1 MIDNSLTLTS
11 LFAFIL
17 ALAVA
22 FAATPAVKM
31 LAIRIKAVDV
41 PRDSRR
47 MHKTPIPRL
56 GGLAIFLG
64 FLVSILIFGRTGPQ
78 MAAILVGAIL
88 LVALGM
94 VDDVVALKPGIKFLG
109 QIVAA
114 LIPTLAG
121 VVITRFTNPFSAGG
135 YFNLGIFSIPVT
147 ILWIVGITNAVNF
160 IDGLDGLACGV
171 SAIATV
177 TMFVIA
183 VLYSEYQIALMM
195 AALAGACL
203 GFLPYNM
210 NPAKIFMG
218 DTGSMFL
225 GYILAVTSI
234 QGLFKFYAVISFA
247 VPFIL
252 LGLPIFDTA
261 FAIIRRLAHG
271 QSPLQADRGH
281 VHHRLIDLGF
291 DQKQSVAILYAF
303 SAVLGLTA
311 VLLATTNEA
320 KLVILALAVL
330 ICFFLGMSLMTME
343 KRHQKEEQARL
354 DDLCHELEEKDAREA
369 AVDAAKDAFSV
380 ETGETG
386 KREGEDKQ

>member
-17 ALAVA
+17 ALAIS
-22 FAATPAVKM
+22 FACTPAVRM
-31 LAIRIKAVDV
+31 LAIKIKAVDV
-41 PRDSRR
+41 PKDNRR
-47 MHKTPIPRL
+47 MHKVPIPRM
-56 GGLAIFLG
+56 GGLAIFAG
-64 FLVSILIFGRTGPQ
+64 FLVSVLFFVPLGTEFRSILIG
-78 MAAILVGAIL
+78 ALILV
-88 LVALGM
+88 VLGII
-94 VDDVVALKPGIKFLG
+94 DDIMALKPKTKFAG
-109 QIVAA
+109 QIIAA
-114 LIPTLAG
+114 LIPALSG
-121 VVITRFTNPFSAGG
+121 VSVHGIVNPFVPGQYST
-135 YFNLGIFSIPVT
+135 LGIFSIPLTV
-147 ILWIVGITNAVNF
+147 IWIVGITNAVNF

-177 TMFVIA
+177 TMFIIA
-183 VLYSEYQIALMM
+183 VLFGETYIALMM

-225 GYILAVTSI
+225 GYILATVSI

-252 LGLPIFDTA
+252 LGLPIFDTG
-261 FAIIRRLAHG
+261 FAIVRRLLKG

-303 SAVLGLTA
+303 SALMGLTA
-311 VLLATTNEA
+311 VILARTNES
-320 KLVILALAVL
+320 KLIILAIAVL
-330 ICFFLGMSLMTME
+330 VCFFLAMSLMSFE
-343 KRHQKEEQARL
+343 KHHRAEEQAQ
-354 DDLCHELEEKDAREA
+354 LERIQKAAMEKEA
-369 AVDAAKDAFSV
+369 SEDTID
-380 ETGETG
+380 
-386 KREGEDKQ
+386 EGDPS

>member
-17 ALAVA
+17 ALAIS
-22 FAATPAVKM
+22 FACTPAVRM
-31 LAIRIKAVDV
+31 LAIKIKAVDV
-41 PRDSRR
+41 PKDNRR
-47 MHKTPIPRL
+47 MHKVPIPRM
-56 GGLAIFLG
+56 GGLAIFAG
-64 FLVSILIFGRTGPQ
+64 FLVSVLFFVPLGTEFRSILIG
-78 MAAILVGAIL
+78 ALILV
-88 LVALGM
+88 VLGII
-94 VDDVVALKPGIKFLG
+94 DDIVALKPKTKFAG
-109 QIVAA
+109 QIIAA
-114 LIPTLAG
+114 LIPALSG
-121 VVITRFTNPFSAGG
+121 VSVHGIVNPFVPGQYST
-135 YFNLGIFSIPVT
+135 LGIFSIPLTV
-147 ILWIVGITNAVNF
+147 IWIVGITNAVNF

-177 TMFVIA
+177 TMFIIA
-183 VLYSEYQIALMM
+183 VLFGETYIALMM

-225 GYILAVTSI
+225 GYILATVSI

-252 LGLPIFDTA
+252 LGLPIFDTG
-261 FAIIRRLAHG
+261 FAIVRRLLKG

-303 SAVLGLTA
+303 SALMGLTA
-311 VLLATTNEA
+311 VILARTNES
-320 KLVILALAVL
+320 KLIILAIAVL
-330 ICFFLGMSLMTME
+330 VCFFLAMSLMSFE
-343 KRHQKEEQARL
+343 KHHRAEEQAQ
-354 DDLCHELEEKDAREA
+354 LERIQKAAMEKEA
-369 AVDAAKDAFSV
+369 SEDTSD
-380 ETGETG
+380 
-386 KREGEDKQ
+386 EGDPS

>member
-121 VVITRFTNPFSAGG
+121 VVITRFTTPFSAGG

-354 DDLCHELEEKDAREA
+354 DELCHELEEKDAREA
-369 AVDAAKDAFSV
+369 AVDAAKDAFSA

-386 KREGEDKQ
+386 KREDKQ

>member
-17 ALAVA
+17 ALAIS
-22 FAATPAVKM
+22 FACTPAVRM
-31 LAIRIKAVDV
+31 LAIKIKAVDV
-41 PRDSRR
+41 PKDNRR
-47 MHKTPIPRL
+47 MHKVPIPRM
-56 GGLAIFLG
+56 GGLAIFAG
-64 FLVSILIFGRTGPQ
+64 FLVSVLFFVPLGTEFRSILIG
-78 MAAILVGAIL
+78 ALILV
-88 LVALGM
+88 VLGII
-94 VDDVVALKPGIKFLG
+94 DDIVALKPKTKFAG
-109 QIVAA
+109 QIIAA
-114 LIPTLAG
+114 LIPALSG
-121 VVITRFTNPFSAGG
+121 VSIHGIVNPFVPGQYST
-135 YFNLGIFSIPVT
+135 LGIFSIPLTV
-147 ILWIVGITNAVNF
+147 IWIVGITNAVNF

-177 TMFVIA
+177 TMFIIA
-183 VLYSEYQIALMM
+183 VLFGEIYIALMM

-225 GYILAVTSI
+225 GYILATVSI

-252 LGLPIFDTA
+252 LGLPIFDTG
-261 FAIIRRLAHG
+261 FAIVRRLLKG

-303 SAVLGLTA
+303 SALMGLTA
-311 VLLATTNEA
+311 VILARTNES
-320 KLVILALAVL
+320 KLIILAIAVL
-330 ICFFLGMSLMTME
+330 VCFFLAMSLMSFE
-343 KRHQKEEQARL
+343 KHHRAEEQAQ
-354 DDLCHELEEKDAREA
+354 LERIQKAAMEKEA
-369 AVDAAKDAFSV
+369 SEDTID
-380 ETGETG
+380 
-386 KREGEDKQ
+386 EGDPS

>member
-1 MIDNSLTLTS
+1 MFNLDNNLTLNS

-17 ALAVA
+17 ALAVS
-22 FAATPAVKM
+22 FACTPAVKM
-31 LAIRIKAVDV
+31 LAFKIKAVDV
-41 PRDSRR
+41 PKDNRR
-47 MHKTPIPRL
+47 MHKVPIPRL
-56 GGLAIFLG
+56 GGLAIFAG
-64 FLVSILIFGRTGPQ
+64 FLVGALLFAPMTGQFRAILI
-78 MAAILVGAIL
+78 GALL
-88 LVALGM
+88 LVTLGI
-94 VDDVVALKPGIKFLG
+94 VDDVVALDAKIKFVG
-109 QIVAA
+109 QIIAA
-114 LIPTLAG
+114 LIPTLSG
-121 VVITRFTNPFSAGG
+121 VVIRGFGNPFIANDYVS
-135 YFNLGIFSIPVT
+135 LGVLSIPITV
-147 ILWIVGITNAVNF
+147 IWIVGITNAVNF

-177 TMFVIA
+177 TMLIIA
-183 VLYSEYQIALMM
+183 VLYSEVQIALMM

-252 LGLPIFDTA
+252 LGLPIFDTG
-261 FAIIRRLAHG
+261 FAIVRRLMRG

-303 SAVLGLTA
+303 SALMGLTA
-311 VLLATTNEA
+311 VILARTNESR
-320 KLVILALAVL
+320 LIFLALAVL
-330 ICFFLGMSLMTME
+330 VCFFLAMSLMTVE
-343 KRHQKEEQARL
+343 KRNSKKEQAIV
-354 DDLCHELEEKDAREA
+354 EEMQKQAE
-369 AVDAAKDAFSV
+369 K
-380 ETGETG
+380 E
-386 KREGEDKQ
+386 KQEGEPS

>member
-17 ALAVA
+17 ALAIS
-22 FAATPAVKM
+22 FACTPAVRM
-31 LAIRIKAVDV
+31 LAIKIKAVDV
-41 PRDSRR
+41 PKDNRR
-47 MHKTPIPRL
+47 MHKVPIPRM
-56 GGLAIFLG
+56 GGLAIFAG
-64 FLVSILIFGRTGPQ
+64 FLVSVLFFVPLGTEFRSILIG
-78 MAAILVGAIL
+78 ALILV
-88 LVALGM
+88 VLGII
-94 VDDVVALKPGIKFLG
+94 DDIVALKPKTKFAG
-109 QIVAA
+109 QIIAA
-114 LIPTLAG
+114 LIPALSG
-121 VVITRFTNPFSAGG
+121 VSIHGIVNPFVPGQYST
-135 YFNLGIFSIPVT
+135 LGIFSIPLTV
-147 ILWIVGITNAVNF
+147 IWIVGITNAVNF

-177 TMFVIA
+177 TMFIIA
-183 VLYSEYQIALMM
+183 VLFGETYIALMM

-225 GYILAVTSI
+225 GYILATVSI

-252 LGLPIFDTA
+252 LGLPIFDTG
-261 FAIIRRLAHG
+261 FAIVRRLLKG

-303 SAVLGLTA
+303 SALMGLTA
-311 VLLATTNEA
+311 VILARTNES
-320 KLVILALAVL
+320 KLIILAIAVL
-330 ICFFLGMSLMTME
+330 VCFFLAMSLMSFE
-343 KRHQKEEQARL
+343 KHHRAEEQAQ
-354 DDLCHELEEKDAREA
+354 LERILKAAMEKEA
-369 AVDAAKDAFSV
+369 SEDTID
-380 ETGETG
+380 
-386 KREGEDKQ
+386 EGDPS

>member
-17 ALAVA
+17 ALAIS
-22 FAATPAVKM
+22 FACTPAVRM
-31 LAIRIKAVDV
+31 LAIKIKAVDV
-41 PRDSRR
+41 PKDNRR
-47 MHKTPIPRL
+47 MHKVPIPRM
-56 GGLAIFLG
+56 GGLAIFAG
-64 FLVSILIFGRTGPQ
+64 FLVSVLFFVPLGTEFRSILIG
-78 MAAILVGAIL
+78 ALILV
-88 LVALGM
+88 VLGII
-94 VDDVVALKPGIKFLG
+94 DDIVSLKPKTKFAG
-109 QIVAA
+109 QIIAA
-114 LIPTLAG
+114 LIPALSG
-121 VVITRFTNPFSAGG
+121 VSIHGIVNPFVPGQYST
-135 YFNLGIFSIPVT
+135 LGIFSIPLTV
-147 ILWIVGITNAVNF
+147 IWIVGITNAVNF

-177 TMFVIA
+177 TMFIIA
-183 VLYSEYQIALMM
+183 VLFGEIYIALMM

-225 GYILAVTSI
+225 GYILATVSI

-252 LGLPIFDTA
+252 LGLPIFDTG
-261 FAIIRRLAHG
+261 FAIVRRLLKG

-303 SAVLGLTA
+303 SALMGLTA
-311 VLLATTNEA
+311 VILARTNES
-320 KLVILALAVL
+320 KLIILAIAVL
-330 ICFFLGMSLMTME
+330 VCFFLAMSLMSFE
-343 KRHQKEEQARL
+343 KHHRAEEQAQ
-354 DDLCHELEEKDAREA
+354 LERIQKAAMEKEA
-369 AVDAAKDAFSV
+369 SEDTID
-380 ETGETG
+380 
-386 KREGEDKQ
+386 EGDPS

>member
-17 ALAVA
+17 ALAIS
-22 FAATPAVKM
+22 FACTPAVRM
-31 LAIRIKAVDV
+31 LAIKIKAVDV
-41 PRDSRR
+41 PKDNRR
-47 MHKTPIPRL
+47 MHKVPIPRM
-56 GGLAIFLG
+56 GGLAIFAG
-64 FLVSILIFGRTGPQ
+64 FLVSVLFFVPLGTEFRSILIG
-78 MAAILVGAIL
+78 ALILV
-88 LVALGM
+88 VLGII
-94 VDDVVALKPGIKFLG
+94 DDIMALKPKTKFAG
-109 QIVAA
+109 QIIAA
-114 LIPTLAG
+114 LIPALSG
-121 VVITRFTNPFSAGG
+121 VSIHGIVNPFVPGQYST
-135 YFNLGIFSIPVT
+135 LGIFSIPLTV
-147 ILWIVGITNAVNF
+147 IWIVGITNAVNF

-177 TMFVIA
+177 TMFIIA
-183 VLYSEYQIALMM
+183 VLFGETYIALMM

-225 GYILAVTSI
+225 GYILATVSI

-252 LGLPIFDTA
+252 LGLPIFDTG
-261 FAIIRRLAHG
+261 FAIVRRLLKG

-303 SAVLGLTA
+303 SALMGLTA
-311 VLLATTNEA
+311 VILARTNES
-320 KLVILALAVL
+320 KLIILAIAVL
-330 ICFFLGMSLMTME
+330 VCFFLAMSLMSFE
-343 KRHQKEEQARL
+343 KHHRAEEQAQ
-354 DDLCHELEEKDAREA
+354 LERIQKAAMEKEA
-369 AVDAAKDAFSV
+369 SEDTSD
-380 ETGETG
+380 
-386 KREGEDKQ
+386 EGDPS

>member
-147 ILWIVGITNAVNF
+147 ILWIVGITNAVNL

-218 DTGSMFL
+218 DTGSLFL

-354 DDLCHELEEKDAREA
+354 DELCHELEEKDAREA
-369 AVDAAKDAFSV
+369 AVDAAKDAFSA

-386 KREGEDKQ
+386 KREDKQ

>member
-1 MIDNSLTLTS
+1 MFNFDNNLTLNS

-22 FAATPAVKM
+22 FACTPAVKM

-41 PRDSRR
+41 PKDNRR
-47 MHKTPIPRL
+47 MHKVPIPRM
-56 GGLAIFLG
+56 GGLAIFAG
-64 FLVSILIFGRTGPQ
+64 FLFSSVLFIPLTGQFRAILIG
-78 MAAILVGAIL
+78 ALILVVLGIVDDI
-88 LVALGM
+88 VAL
-94 VDDVVALKPGIKFLG
+94 DAKIKFVG

-114 LIPTLAG
+114 LIPALSG
-121 VVITRFTNPFSAGG
+121 VVIRGFGNPFIAND
-135 YFNLGIFSIPVT
+135 YVPLGILTIPVT
-147 ILWIVGITNAVNF
+147 VLWIVGITNAVNF

-177 TMFVIA
+177 TMLVIA
-183 VLYSEYQIALMM
+183 VLYSEVQIALMM

-225 GYILAVTSI
+225 GYLLAVTSI

-252 LGLPIFDTA
+252 LGLPIFDTG
-261 FAIIRRLAHG
+261 FAIVRRLMKG

-303 SAVLGLTA
+303 SALMGLTA
-311 VLLATTNEA
+311 VILARTNETR
-320 KLVILALAVL
+320 LIFLAIAVL
-330 ICFFLGMSLMTME
+330 VCFFLAMSLMSFE
-343 KRHQKEEQARL
+343 KRHSKQEEQILNDMQKQAN
-354 DDLCHELEEKDAREA
+354 EEQ
-369 AVDAAKDAFSV
+369 
-380 ETGETG
+380 
-386 KREGEDKQ
+386 EGDPS

>member
-17 ALAVA
+17 ALAIS
-22 FAATPAVKM
+22 FACTPAVRM
-31 LAIRIKAVDV
+31 LAIKIKAVDV
-41 PRDSRR
+41 PKDNRR
-47 MHKTPIPRL
+47 MHKVPIPRM
-56 GGLAIFLG
+56 GGLAIFAG
-64 FLVSILIFGRTGPQ
+64 FLVSVLFFVPLGNEFRSILIG
-78 MAAILVGAIL
+78 ALILV
-88 LVALGM
+88 VLGII
-94 VDDVVALKPGIKFLG
+94 DDIVALKPRTKFAG
-109 QIVAA
+109 QIIAA
-114 LIPTLAG
+114 LIPALSG
-121 VVITRFTNPFSAGG
+121 VSIHGIVNPFVPGQYST
-135 YFNLGIFSIPVT
+135 LGIFSIPFTV
-147 ILWIVGITNAVNF
+147 IWIVGITNAVNF

-177 TMFVIA
+177 TMFIIA
-183 VLYSEYQIALMM
+183 VLFGETYIALMM

-225 GYILAVTSI
+225 GYILATVSI

-252 LGLPIFDTA
+252 LGLPIFDTG
-261 FAIIRRLAHG
+261 FAIVRRLLKG

-303 SAVLGLTA
+303 SALMGLTA
-311 VLLATTNEA
+311 VILARTNESKLIILAIAVLVCFFLAMSLMSFEKRHRAEEQAQLERIQKAAMEKEASEDTTNE
-320 KLVILALAVL
+320 
-330 ICFFLGMSLMTME
+330 GDPS
-343 KRHQKEEQARL
+343 
-354 DDLCHELEEKDAREA
+354 
-369 AVDAAKDAFSV
+369 
-380 ETGETG
+380 
-386 KREGEDKQ
+386 

>member
-291 DQKQSVAILYAF
+291 DQKQSVAILSAF

-354 DDLCHELEEKDAREA
+354 DELCHELEEKDAREA
-369 AVDAAKDAFSV
+369 AVDAAKDAFSA
-380 ETGETG
+380 ETGETD
-386 KREGEDKQ
+386 KREDKQ

>member
-210 NPAKIFMG
+210 NPAKMFMG

-354 DDLCHELEEKDAREA
+354 DELCHELEEKDAREA
-369 AVDAAKDAFSV
+369 AVDAAKDAFSA

-386 KREGEDKQ
+386 KREDKQ